1 MARIGGARK
10 LKTLDDK
17 IVANQAKIEEYE
29 NALVELKAERKILLE
44 QKDQDDMQVI
54 LKSIKDSG
62 LSIAEAK
69 AIFIKNK
76 A

>member
-17 IVANQAKIEEYE
+17 IVANQSKIEEYE
-29 NALVELKAERKILLE
+29 EALVELKAERKILLE
-44 QKDQDDMQVI
+44 QKDNDDLQEI
-54 LKSIKDSG
+54 LKTIKDSG
-62 LSIAEAK
+62 LSVSEAK
-69 AIFIKNK
+69 ELFIKNK

>member
-1 MARIGGARK
+1 MARIAGARK

-17 IVANQAKIEEYE
+17 ITANQSKIEEYE

-44 QKDQDDMQVI
+44 QKDQEDVQEI
-54 LKSIKDSG
+54 IKSIKDSG